1 MTVKEQIQKALDAE
15 DWYSVMQLAAEARK
29 NAVNNE
35 DFFGTKKEHIS
46 IFFGLGDIEE
56 SVLFSELLK
65 TIGFEVFRGHHGNI
79 LKRVRKGEIK
89 QNDKE
94 NRIAIL
100 TSSDS
105 LKSRLE
111 AIGFLCQEFRAISW
125 GLYCITKNMPWEKI
139 EDKFVIQN
147 LETKEDY
154 IIDTNIVKAISR
166 DLKIKS
172 VLDETN

>member
-1 MTVKEQIQKALDAE
+1 MTIKEQIQKALDAE
-15 DWYSVMQLAAEARK
+15 DWYSVMQLAVEARK

-35 DFFGTKKEHIS
+35 DFFGIKKEHIS
-46 IFFGLGDIEE
+46 IFFGLGDIGE

-65 TIGFEVFRGHHGNI
+65 IIGFEVFRGRHDNI
-79 LKRVRKGEIK
+79 VKRVRKGEIK

-100 TSSDS
+100 TNSDS
-105 LKSRLE
+105 LKPRLE
-111 AIGFLCQEFRAISW
+111 AIGFLCQEFRATSW
-125 GLYCITKNMPWEKI
+125 GLYCITKNMTWERI

-147 LETKEDY
+147 LETNKDY
-154 IIDTNIVKAISR
+154 IIDTNIAKAISR

-172 VLDETN
+172 VLDES

>member
-1 MTVKEQIQKALDAE
+1 MTIKEQIQKALDAE

-29 NAVNNE
+29 NAVANE
-35 DFFGTKKEHIS
+35 EYFGIRKEHIS
-46 IFFGLGDIEE
+46 IFFGLGDSEE
-56 SVLFSELLK
+56 VEMFSNLLK
-65 TIGFEVFRGHHGNI
+65 IIGFKVFRGHHGKI
-79 LKRVRKGEIK
+79 LRKVDKGEIK

-111 AIGFLCQEFRAISW
+111 AIGFLCQEFRAIGWS
-125 GLYCITKNMPWEKI
+125 LYCVSNNLPWEKI

-147 LETKEDY
+147 LETNKEY
-154 IIDTNIVKAISR
+154 IFDTNIVKALSR

-172 VLDETN
+172 VLDES

>member
-1 MTVKEQIQKALDAE
+1 MTIKEQIQKALDAE

-29 NAVNNE
+29 NAVANE
-35 DFFGTKKEHIS
+35 DFFGIKKEHIS
-46 IFFGLGDIEE
+46 IFFGIGGIEE

-65 TIGFEVFRGHHGNI
+65 IIGFEVFRGRHGNI

-100 TSSDS
+100 TNSDS

-111 AIGFLCQEFRAISW
+111 AIGFLCQEFRAIGWS
-125 GLYCITKNMPWEKI
+125 LYCVSNNLPWEKI

-154 IIDTNIVKAISR
+154 IIDANIVKALSR

-172 VLDETN
+172 VLDES